1 MRSGVEPIAAFSPP
15 QSLDRNTGLA
25 EAGDIAFDGA
35 SRHARPLSE
44 SSSRRRACGIET
56 KLLDDRMLAFDERCR
71 LMELDKARLTSTP
84 NESSHDVIVIPT

>member
-1 MRSGVEPIAAFSPP
+1 VRSGAEPIAAFSPP

-35 SRHARPLSE
+35 SGHARPLSE
-44 SSSRRRACGIET
+44 SSSRRRACAIET

-71 LMELDKARLTSTP
+71 LMELDEARLTGTS
-84 NESSHDVIVIPT
+84 NESSHNVIVIPT